1 MRKINSLIACVPV
14 AFFLIASNGIAA
26 DKNSARPADNGS
38 SDSSARQAPLDN
50 DAATAPR
57 AGVNKTGGASAA
69 LNAKDRRF
77 IEKAAADGMAEVAL
91 GQLAESTADNAEVKE
106 FGAHM
111 VQDHGQANDELKQI
125 AQSKGVNVPEGLDR
139 KHQRKIKDLGK
150 QSGADFDRR
159 YMAEMVKDHEKD
171 LKFFQDAANT
181 AKDPDVRAFA
191 EKAAQTIGGHLQMAR
206 TITANIDTTASRTT
220 KKRDGEM

>member
-1 MRKINSLIACVPV
+1 MRKINSLVACVPV
-14 AFFLIASNGIAA
+14 ALFLIASTGFAA
-26 DKNSARPADNGS
+26 EKNTTRPTDNAP
-38 SDSSARQAPLDN
+38 SDSSARQVPLESDTPS
-50 DAATAPR
+50 TAPR
-57 AGVNKTGGASAA
+57 AGGNKSANASTA

-77 IEKAAADGMAEVAL
+77 IEKAAADGTAEVAL
-91 GQLAESTADNAEVKE
+91 GQLAQSTADSAEVKE
-106 FGAHM
+106 FGGHM

-206 TITANIDTTASRTT
+206 KITADLDTTAGAR
-220 KKRDGEM
+220 KRDGEM